1 LVPLMAKV
9 PLPKRVQGSRDLND
23 AQDAIG
29 ETLRRVVYHEQL
41 TGQAVQNLSVTSTGV
56 AISHGLGRTPIGW
69 YLTDKVDAG
78 DVYRTD
84 WDNRTIT
91 LRTASGTVRGDLFV
105 W

>member
-1 LVPLMAKV
+1 MARV

-41 TGQAVQNLSVTSTGV
+41 TGQDIQSVSVPSTGV
-56 AISHGLGRTPIGW
+56 AIAHGLGRTPIGW
-69 YLTDKVDAG
+69 NMIDKTDAG
-78 DVYRTD
+78 DVYRTA
-84 WDNRTIT
+84 WDSKTIT
-91 LRTASGTVRGDLFV
+91 LRTASGTVRGSLFV